1 MSTRFLDDLAPGDKF
16 VTGGITLAESEIIGF
31 ALIYDP
37 QPFHL
42 NAVVAAES
50 IYGGLIAS
58 GFQVVALTFRL
69 FIQQG
74 LLVDSSMGSP
84 GIDELRWFAPVRP
97 GDTLQAEIEVLSVAP
112 SKSKADRGIA
122 RLQYSTFNQ
131 RRELVASFVVN
142 HLLRRGQA
150 SEQALVANAAG
161 GVREQRR

>member
-1 MSTRFLDDLAPGDKF
+1 MSTKFLDDLEPGDKF
-16 VTGGITLAESEIIGF
+16 VTGGITLTESEIIAF
-31 ALIYDP
+31 ALTYDP

-58 GFQVVALTFRL
+58 GFQVVSLTFRL

-74 LLVDSSMGSP
+74 LLVESSMGSP

-97 GDTLQAEIEVLSVAP
+97 GDTLQAEIEVLTVTP

-122 RLQYSTFNQ
+122 RLKYSTFNQ
-131 RRELVASFVVN
+131 RRELVSSYVVN
-142 HLLRRGQA
+142 HLLRRRGIA
-150 SEQALVANAAG
+150 SAA
-161 GVREQRR
+161 Q

>member
-1 MSTRFLDDLAPGDKF
+1 MSTKFLDDLEPGDKF
-16 VTGGITLAESEIIGF
+16 VTGGITLSESEIIAF
-31 ALIYDP
+31 ALTYDP

-58 GFQVVALTFRL
+58 GFQVVSLTFRL

-74 LLVDSSMGSP
+74 LLVESSMGSP

-97 GDTLQAEIEVLSVAP
+97 GDTLQAEIEVLTVTP

-122 RLQYSTFNQ
+122 RLKYSTFNQ
-131 RRELVASFVVN
+131 RRELVSSYVVN
-142 HLLRRGQA
+142 HLLRRRGIA
-150 SEQALVANAAG
+150 SAA
-161 GVREQRR
+161 Q

>member
-1 MSTRFLDDLAPGDKF
+1 MSTKFLDDLETGDKF
-16 VTGGITLAESEIIGF
+16 VTGGITLSESEIIAF
-31 ALIYDP
+31 ALTYDP

-58 GFQVVALTFRL
+58 GFQVVSLTFRL

-74 LLVDSSMGSP
+74 LLVESSMGSP

-97 GDTLQAEIEVLSVAP
+97 GDTLQAEIEVLTVTP

-122 RLQYSTFNQ
+122 RLKYSTFNQ
-131 RRELVASFVVN
+131 RRELVSSYVVN
-142 HLLRRGQA
+142 HLLRRRGSA
-150 SEQALVANAAG
+150 SAA
-161 GVREQRR
+161 Q

>member
-1 MSTRFLDDLAPGDKF
+1 MNAKFLDDLEPGDTF
-16 VTGGITLAESEIIGF
+16 VTGGITLSESEIISF
-31 ALIYDP
+31 ALTYDP

-74 LLVDSSMGSP
+74 MLAESSMGSP

-97 GDTLQAEIEVLSVAP
+97 GDTLQAEIEVLTVTP

-122 RLQYSTFNQ
+122 RLKYSTVNQ
-131 RRELVASFVVN
+131 RRERVSSFIVN
-142 HLLRRGQA
+142 HLLRRTGTA
-150 SEQALVANAAG
+150 
-161 GVREQRR
+161 

>member
-1 MSTRFLDDLAPGDKF
+1 MSTKFLDDLEPGDKF
-16 VTGGITLAESEIIGF
+16 VTGGITLSESEIIAF
-31 ALIYDP
+31 ALTYDP

-58 GFQVVALTFRL
+58 GFQVVSLTFRL

-74 LLVDSSMGSP
+74 LLVESSMGSP

-97 GDTLQAEIEVLSVAP
+97 GDTLQAEIEVLTVTP

-122 RLQYSTFNQ
+122 RLKYSTFNQ
-131 RRELVASFVVN
+131 RRELVSSYVVN
-142 HLLRRGQA
+142 HLLRRRGSA
-150 SEQALVANAAG
+150 SAA
-161 GVREQRR
+161 Q

>member
-1 MSTRFLDDLAPGDKF
+1 MNAKFLDDLEPGDTF
-16 VTGGITLAESEIIGF
+16 VTGGITLSESEIISF
-31 ALIYDP
+31 ALTYDP

-74 LLVDSSMGSP
+74 MLAESSIGSP

-97 GDTLQAEIEVLSVAP
+97 GDTLQAEIEVLTVTP

-122 RLQYSTFNQ
+122 RLKYSTFNQ
-131 RRELVASFVVN
+131 RRERVSSFIVN
-142 HLLRRGQA
+142 HLLRRTGTA
-150 SEQALVANAAG
+150 
-161 GVREQRR
+161 